1 MMEGRTREM
10 TYLTVVRCRDSSS
23 VSEVTGDPGRDT
35 LEQAKL
41 ELLSTISSGMFSSSD
56 CELSVVC
63 N

>member
-1 MMEGRTREM
+1 MKGRTREV
-10 TYLTVVRCRDSSS
+10 TYLTVVRWRDSSS